1 MSLEKLKENIR
12 RDLHVKSDDF
22 YKPFMKRIESIID
35 SSNKLSDET
44 FNRWLWALFR
54 DFKDDS
60 LCLSVLTNIEK
71 YKKELIAYRGI
82 PKAPLTTNLIEGM
95 NSHIEKRLQKL
106 RSFQT
111 IEYARLW
118 FNGFIL
124 KKRFTKFTD
133 CGLKFRYLNG
143 KTGVE
148 MTKKER
154 VVLPLLF

>member
-44 FNRWLWALFR
+44 FNKWLWTLYR
-54 DFKDDS
+54 DFNNDFF
-60 LCLSVLTNIEK
+60 CLQILTNIEK
-71 YKKELIAYRGI
+71 YKAELLAYRNI
-82 PKAPLTTNLIEGM
+82 PQAPLTNNIIEGL
-95 NSHIEKRLQKL
+95 NSHLEGRLQKL

-111 IEYARLW
+111 IKHARLW
-118 FNGFIL
+118 FNGYIL

-133 CGLKFRYLNG
+133 CRGKFRYLRG
-143 KTGVE
+143 KTVVE

-154 VVLPLLF
+154 VVLPLCF